1 MSPPKELDA
10 STRRPASSARI
21 DPANRLLRLTIAF
34 HPTLRRVG
42 ERADLVADG
51 DGIAL
56 SRRTPEF
63 HAPDGRLTGPLGD
76 SYLSR
81 SPVVLRPC
89 EGGVVVERGASSTP
103 LRVVGAP
110 ATSRVFLDASA
121 LAYGAVLTLADRV
134 VLILQEC
141 PPASAPSSGHGL
153 TGASA
158 ALEAVRRHID
168 RCAPLQASVLIQG
181 ESGTGK
187 ELIAR
192 AIHAASPR
200 AGRPYVPIN
209 MAALNPH
216 TAVAEL
222 FGHARGSFTGA
233 LEAREGL
240 FRAADGGTLFLDE
253 IAAASLEV
261 QAMLLRVLEVGEI
274 QPLGGSP
281 ARRVDVRVLT
291 ATDADLTQSIRQG
304 GFRAALYHRLAAY
317 ELPVPPLRARR
328 DDIARLFVHFLELEL
343 QRAGRPECFE
353 GLAEDASKRLPVAAV
368 AQLLAHAWPGN
379 VRELRNVAVR
389 AAAALLVGDD
399 IGEVVAGEHE
409 AQPPGSSAPAQ
420 PPASSLLDDELLRA
434 ALAKHGWQVASAAR
448 ELGISRNTLYARIRS
463 SEHLHTA
470 PELPRAVLEPLY
482 ARHNG
487 DIAAIAGELG
497 VSVRALKL
505 RLRALELIQ

>member
-233 LEAREGL
+233 LEA
-240 FRAADGGTLFLDE
+240 
-253 IAAASLEV
+253 
-261 QAMLLRVLEVGEI
+261 
-274 QPLGGSP
+274 

>member
-1 MSPPKELDA
+1 MSPPKDLDA
-10 STRRPASSARI
+10 STRRPASSAWSG
-21 DPANRLLRLTIAF
+21 PASRLLRLTIAF

-42 ERADLVADG
+42 ERAELVADG

-56 SRRTPEF
+56 SRRAPEF
-63 HAPDGRLTGPLGD
+63 HAPDGRLTGPLAD

-89 EGGVVVERGASSTP
+89 EDGIVVERGASSNS

-110 ATSRVFLDASA
+110 ETSRVFLDASA

-134 VLILQEC
+134 VLILQES
-141 PPASAPSSGHGL
+141 PPVGTPSSSHGL
-153 TGASA
+153 AGASA
-158 ALEAVRRHID
+158 AIEVVRRHID
-168 RCAPLQASVLIQG
+168 RCAPLQAPVLIQG

-240 FRAADGGTLFLDE
+240 LRAADGGTIFLDE

-281 ARRVDVRVLT
+281 ARRVDVRVLA

-317 ELPVPPLRARR
+317 ELPVPPLRARK

-343 QRAGRPECFE
+343 RRAGRPECFE
-353 GLAEDASKRLPVAAV
+353 GIVEDASNQLPIAAV
-368 AQLLAHAWPGN
+368 LQLLTHAWPGN

-399 IGEVVAGEHE
+399 IGPVVGGEPDAE
-409 AQPPGSSAPAQ
+409 PPGSSAPAQ
-420 PPASSLLDDELLRA
+420 PSASTLSDDELLRA
-434 ALAKHGWQVASAAR
+434 TLARHGWQVASAAR
-448 ELGISRNTLYARIRS
+448 ELGISRNTLYARIRR

-470 PELPRAVLEPLY
+470 PELPHNVLEALY
-482 ARHNG
+482 ERHGG
-487 DIAAIAGELG
+487 DLAAIAGELG

-505 RLRALELIQ
+505 RLRALELIP